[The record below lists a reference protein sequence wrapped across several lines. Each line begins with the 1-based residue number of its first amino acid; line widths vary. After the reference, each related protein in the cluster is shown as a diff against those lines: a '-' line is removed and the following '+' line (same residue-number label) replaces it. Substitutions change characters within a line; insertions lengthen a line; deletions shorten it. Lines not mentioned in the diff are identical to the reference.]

1 MYVCM
6 RPCFFVVVVFA
17 FACDDYAK
25 LDKVNKIFNKLIQFF
40 LNWR

>member
-6 RPCFFVVVVFA
+6 RSCVYIAFAFA

-25 LDKVNKIFNKLIQFF
+25 LDKVNKL
-40 LNWR
+40 LSR